1 MMSAK
6 FSTRRHIGKLL
17 DLRRL
22 PASASHMTLRTPP
35 NSVSRF
41 QWYLR
46 KKDTS
51 VVRFRPELSPDANA
65 EGISIPIEAQQVCRD
80 IASDGCLVYLLLT
93 VS

>member
-6 FSTRRHIGKLL
+6 FSTRCHIGIGA
-17 DLRRL
+17 RRL

-35 NSVSRF
+35 NFVSRF
-41 QWYLR
+41 HYYLR
-46 KKDTS
+46 KKDTL

-65 EGISIPIEAQQVCRD
+65 EGISIPIEAQQVCRN
-80 IASDGCLVYLLLT
+80 IALDDCLVYLLLT